1 MGFVRVYGFQNL
13 SPLRRPRAPRR
24 GKPNSTSRWKEA
36 RARAPQPVPGGRELP
51 QPPGEPGAHL
61 REAPATHPLRHWP
74 CLLHVLS
81 TGAGLGLGMEKKVRQ
96 SDLSPGDH
104 QALEDRWA
112 PDQVITFRKSVS

>member
-13 SPLRRPRAPRR
+13 SPLRRPRPPPGEAQLHFQMEGGQGQSPAASSRRPRAPPAPRR
-24 GKPNSTSRWKEA
+24 A
-36 RARAPQPVPGGRELP
+36 GG
-51 QPPGEPGAHL
+51 HL
-61 REAPATHPLRHWP
+61 REAPTTHPLRHWP
-74 CLLHVLS
+74 YLLHVLS

-96 SDLSPGDH
+96 SDLSPGNH